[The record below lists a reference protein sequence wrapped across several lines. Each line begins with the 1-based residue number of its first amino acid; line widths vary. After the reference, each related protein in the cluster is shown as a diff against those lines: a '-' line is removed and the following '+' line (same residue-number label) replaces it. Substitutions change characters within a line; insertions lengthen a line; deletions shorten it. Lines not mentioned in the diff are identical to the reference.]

1 MAQAD
6 GAQDLSGFWH
16 GLFHYPAGQP
26 PVAFTAE
33 LRDADGSLL
42 GSTSET
48 GQVGEAAGRTITAT
62 VQGRRQGA
70 ATLWL
75 KIYDGDYRQ
84 YDSVRYEGV
93 VSADGQEIEGRWT
106 VPGNWSGTF
115 LMIRGAGVAD
125 EVRIREYA
133 PSL

>member
-1 MAQAD
+1 MAQAG
-6 GAQDLSGFWH
+6 GAVDLSGFWH
-16 GLFHYPAGQP
+16 GLFHYPSGQP

-33 LRDADGSLL
+33 LHDADGALL

-62 VQGRRQGA
+62 LQGRRSGGA
-70 ATLWL
+70 TTWL
-75 KIYDGDYRQ
+75 KIYDGDFRQ
-84 YDSVRYEGV
+84 YDSVRYEGTI
-93 VSADGQEIEGRWT
+93 SADGLEIEGRWT
-106 VPGNWSGTF
+106 VQSHWSGTF